1 MKSPRNWALQ
11 HMRPD
16 KMHKQIYHG
25 RNEKPEKL
33 GIATLSEP
41 DFRNLQNLRC
51 RKEKPEKLGIA
62 TGVGVG
68 FATLAKS

>member
-11 HMRPD
+11 HFTIVINITIINVEMKSP
-16 KMHKQIYHG
+16 
-25 RNEKPEKL
+25 RNWALQQKVFSHNFMN
-33 GIATLSEP
+33 GCRS
-41 DFRNLQNLRC
+41 RN
-51 RKEKPEKLGIA
+51 EKPEKLGIA